1 MTIDQLSLA
10 EIRATA
16 ERLAPYILRTPILPW
31 SGLGLQRILGDAPF
45 EPVLK
50 LELFQHSGTFKARGA
65 INVLLRAGEAARQA
79 GVTAVSAGNHA
90 IATAYAASLFG
101 VSAKVVMIKTAN
113 PARIARAKS
122 FGAEVVMAEDG
133 ASAFAL
139 VERLQKE
146 EGRLYVH
153 PFEGPH
159 TSQGT
164 GTLGLEFVE
173 QVASLD
179 GRPLEAVVIPIGGGG
194 LASGIAAAVKQ
205 ALPDCAV
212 YGVEPEGAD
221 NMRRS
226 FAAGEPVKMEK
237 TSTIADS
244 LAPPY
249 SLPFSYQACR
259 TYVDEV
265 VTVPDQALQSAMGLL
280 FDELKLALE
289 PAGAASTAAALGP
302 LRQRLAGKRVGL
314 IVCGSNIDLQNYTR
328 LASF

>member
-1 MTIDQLSLA
+1 MDQLSLA
-10 EIRATA
+10 DIRATA
-16 ERLAPYILRTPILPW
+16 ERLKPYIVRTPVLPW
-31 SGLGLQRILGDAPF
+31 SGLGLQRILDGAF

-65 INVLLRAGEAARQA
+65 INVLLQAGETGRAA

-90 IATAYAASLFG
+90 IATAYAARLFG
-101 VSAKVVMIKTAN
+101 VSAKVVMIQTAN
-113 PARIARAKS
+113 PARVARARS
-122 FGAEVVMAEDG
+122 FGAEVVMAGDP
-133 ASAFAL
+133 ADAFQM

-159 TSQGT
+159 TSQAT
-164 GTLGLEFVE
+164 GTIGLEFLE
-173 QVASLD
+173 QVPDLD
-179 GRPLEAVVIPIGGGG
+179 AVIVPVGGGG
-194 LASGIAAAVKQ
+194 LVSGIAAAIKQ
-205 ALPDCAV
+205 ARPDCAV

-221 NMRRS
+221 NMRQS
-226 FAAGEPVKMEK
+226 LAAGVPVRMDRVQ
-237 TSTIADS
+237 TIADS

-249 SLPFSYQACR
+249 SLPFSFDACR
-259 TYVDEV
+259 RYLDEV

-314 IVCGSNIDLQNYTR
+314 IVCGSNIDLPNYTR
-328 LASF
+328 LAAF